1 MYRIRDASRGKSLTG
16 CRPGATGADLP
27 PTPPKTTVSTPEQS
41 TAMSPAPAP
50 IRTSAPAPAPAPTDA
65 HAPAS
70 APCYTVQRTSQTPTM
85 ALIFISKV
93 TSFSAGLVFS
103 SWHSKHCMMK
113 NALLHRQK
121 GAAILEGPCIGIPQ
135 WRAAPYVRV
144 SSPEGLCNRHPSVK
158 NIPKQIIS
166 PTMALTFMSDLSF
179 SAGNFFSGSHSKLCR
194 MKGLLLL
201 CLTCA
206 VNLEGPCIGINQRRA
221 AHYGGALVP
230 EGPCVGIP
238 Q

>member
-1 MYRIRDASRGKSLTG
+1 
-16 CRPGATGADLP
+16 
-27 PTPPKTTVSTPEQS
+27 
-41 TAMSPAPAP
+41 
-50 IRTSAPAPAPAPTDA
+50 
-65 HAPAS
+65 
-70 APCYTVQRTSQTPTM
+70 
-85 ALIFISKV
+85 
-93 TSFSAGLVFS
+93 
-103 SWHSKHCMMK
+103 MK
-113 NALLHRQK
+113 NVLLHRQK
-121 GAAILEGPCIGIPQ
+121 GAAILEGLCIGIPQ

-158 NIPKQIIS
+158 NIPKQIVS
-166 PTMALTFMSDLSF
+166 PTFMSNLSF
-179 SAGNFFSGSHSKLCR
+179 SAGIFFSISHSELCR

-221 AHYGGALVP
+221 AHYGRALVP